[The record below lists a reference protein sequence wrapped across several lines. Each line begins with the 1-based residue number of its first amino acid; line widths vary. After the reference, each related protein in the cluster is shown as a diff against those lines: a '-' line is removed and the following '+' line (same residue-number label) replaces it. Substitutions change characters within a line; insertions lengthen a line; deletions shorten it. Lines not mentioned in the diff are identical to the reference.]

1 MRHKNSGRKL
11 GRNSSHRK
19 ALFNNLAIAMVKYEL
34 IQTTDAKAK
43 ELRSVADHLITL
55 GKRDTLHARRQ
66 AFAVLKDRDLVGKL
80 FNDLAKREELTSR
93 SGGYT
98 RVLKVGNRGND
109 NAPMSRVSWVGSTV
123 ENTMSLRYPAHLLST
138 TDASDEVEG

>member
-1 MRHKNSGRKL
+1 MRHLKAGRKL
-11 GRNSSHRK
+11 GRTSAHRK
-19 ALFNNLAIAMVKYEL
+19 ALFNNLAIALVKYEM

-55 GKRDTLHARRQ
+55 GKRDSLHARRQ

-80 FNDLAKREELTSR
+80 FNDLAKREELVSR

-98 RVLKVGNRGND
+98 RVLKVGNRAND
-109 NAPMSRVSWVGSTV
+109 NAPMSRISWVGATV
-123 ENTMSLRYPAHLLST
+123 ESTMPLRYPAHLLAQIET
-138 TDASDEVEG
+138 VEED

>member
-11 GRNSSHRK
+11 GRTAAHRK
-19 ALFNNLAIAMVKYEL
+19 ALFNNLAIALVKYEM

-66 AFAVLKDRDLVGKL
+66 AFAVLKDRDLVGKV
-80 FNDLAKREELTSR
+80 FNDLARREELKSR

-98 RVLKVGNRGND
+98 RVLKVGNRAND
-109 NAPMSRVSWVGSTV
+109 SAPMSRVSWVGATIEST
-123 ENTMSLRYPAHLLST
+123 MPLRYPAHLL
-138 TDASDEVEG
+138 DQIEEVDED